1 MDTYIYLEKLRFY
14 SCHGVGEQERLAG
27 NRYEITLKIGY
38 PFREAMQSDRLED
51 TLNYAA
57 VYELIDAE
65 MRIPSNLLEH
75 VAGRIITRLTARFPH
90 ITSLDLKLSK
100 LNPPILGEIPA
111 VAVQV
116 CFRSG
121 KP

>member
-1 MDTYIYLEKLRFY
+1 MDTYIYLEKLCFY
-14 SCHGVGEQERLAG
+14 AYHGVGEQERLAG

-57 VYELIDAE
+57 VYKLIEAE
-65 MRIPSNLLEH
+65 MQTPSNLLEH
-75 VAGRIITRLTARFPH
+75 VAGRIIARLTVRFPR

-100 LNPPILGEIPA
+100 LNPPIPGEIPA

-116 CFRSG
+116 RYQSG

>member
-1 MDTYIYLEKLRFY
+1 MNTYIYLENLRFY
-14 SCHGVGEQERLAG
+14 AYHGVGEQERLAG

-38 PFREAMQSDRLED
+38 PFQKAMQSDCLED

-57 VYELIDAE
+57 VYEAIAAE
-65 MRIPSNLLEH
+65 MQIPSALLEH
-75 VAGRIITRLTARFPH
+75 AAGRIVTRLTTRFPE

-100 LNPPILGEIPA
+100 LNPPISGEIPA

-116 CFRSG
+116 CIRS
-121 KP
+121 